1 LKWNDFEANIRN
13 SFKKLREE
21 QDFFDVTLACD
32 DGYQIEAH
40 KMILSAGSPF
50 FSEIFRKNK
59 HPTPF
64 IYLKG
69 INRFNL
75 EHVVDFLYNGEAYV
89 AQDELSNFLETAQE
103 LQVKGLQSNQEDISN
118 QNQAGMNSY
127 ETSKSLGLN
136 DVGYIQNPFQDKS
149 VIESLENLTDTLDP
163 KEFGLIPPYEENN
176 VVSPNDE
183 LDLQIEEIIE
193 KNGGQWKCKVCG
205 KITPKKNVIKD
216 HAETHIEG
224 IEHNCHI
231 CSKPSS
237 TRKALKVH
245 ILDVH
250 SQQLFKC
257 NICGKSDMKRIVFK
271 SHKRTCRP
279 DQSQTVLKMD

>member
-1 LKWNDFEANIRN
+1 MNTIERFCLKWNDFEANIRN

-118 QNQAGMNSY
+118 QNQVGINSY
-127 ETSKSLGLN
+127 ETSKSLKLE
-136 DVGYIQNPFQDKS
+136 DVCYFQNPYQDES
-149 VIESLENLTDTLDP
+149 VIESLENFTDTLEP
-163 KEFGLIPPYEENN
+163 KEFGLIPPYEGNDA
-176 VVSPNDE
+176 VSPNDE

-193 KNGGQWKCKVCG
+193 KIGGSGNVRCAG
-205 KITPKKNVIKD
+205 KSPKK
-216 HAETHIEG
+216 
-224 IEHNCHI
+224 
-231 CSKPSS
+231 
-237 TRKALKVH
+237 RML
-245 ILDVH
+245 
-250 SQQLFKC
+250 
-257 NICGKSDMKRIVFK
+257 
-271 SHKRTCRP
+271 
-279 DQSQTVLKMD
+279 